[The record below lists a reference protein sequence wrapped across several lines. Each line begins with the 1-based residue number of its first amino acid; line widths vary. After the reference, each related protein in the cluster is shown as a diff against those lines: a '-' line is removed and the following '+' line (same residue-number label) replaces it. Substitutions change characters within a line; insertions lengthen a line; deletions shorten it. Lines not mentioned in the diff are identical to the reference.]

1 MKINSNN
8 INFNYAEDYSVME
21 AYVSLVAQEDR
32 HNLNAYIVLT
42 RDDGDLDNLTPKQMA
57 QLAAAKLKGLLGD

>member
-57 QLAAAKLKGLLGD
+57 QLAIAKLKGLLGD

>member
-57 QLAAAKLKGLLGD
+57 QLATTKLKGLLGD

>member
-57 QLAAAKLKGLLGD
+57 QLAATKLKGLLGD

>member
-42 RDDGDLDNLTPKQMA
+42 HDDGDLDNLTPKQMA
-57 QLAAAKLKGLLGD
+57 QLAATKLKGLLGD